1 MKRILLMALFA
12 LMMFSCCFDKT
23 QQLEDDL
30 SSMYVI
36 KNDTLASI
44 IKEYDSTYSHLASA
58 SDKPYIMVECIKS
71 GNISNLKIS
80 YKQDYFRDK
89 NHSPVMMSNLDGI
102 KVLYQE
108 TNGLSKYVKLT
119 DEYEQ
124 VFNQEKETCQNANS
138 QDFPVWE
145 MHYTDTKL
153 DTVIRNN
160 KF

>member
-1 MKRILLMALFA
+1 MKRILLIALFA
-12 LMMFSCCFDKT
+12 LTMFSCCFDKT

-44 IKEYDSTYSHLASA
+44 IKEYDSTYCNMVPASR
-58 SDKPYIMVECIKS
+58 KPYIMVECIKS

-89 NHSPVMMSNLDGI
+89 NHSPVKMSNLDSI

-119 DEYEQ
+119 EKYEK
-124 VFNQEKETCQNANS
+124 VFSHTDNAESNIG
-138 QDFPVWE
+138 DFPVWE
-145 MHYTDTKL
+145 ARFIVDSL
-153 DTVIRNN
+153 DMII
-160 KF
+160 KE

>member
-1 MKRILLMALFA
+1 
-12 LMMFSCCFDKT
+12 MFSCCFDKT

-44 IKEYDSTYSHLASA
+44 IKEYDSTYCNMVLG

-80 YKQDYFRDK
+80 YKHDYFRDK

-108 TNGLSKYVKLT
+108 TNGLSKYVRLT
-119 DEYEQ
+119 DKYDK
-124 VFNQEKETCQNANS
+124 VFSQAKDDDGANIS
-138 QDFPVWE
+138 DFPVWK

-160 KF
+160 RF

>member
-1 MKRILLMALFA
+1 
-12 LMMFSCCFDKT
+12 MMFSCCFDKT

-36 KNDTLASI
+36 KNDALASI
-44 IKEYDSTYSHLASA
+44 IKEYDSTYNHLVSA

-89 NHSPVMMSNLDGI
+89 NHSPVKMSNLDGI

-119 DEYEQ
+119 EKYEK
-124 VFNQEKETCQNANS
+124 VFSHTDNAESNIG
-138 QDFPVWE
+138 DFPVWE
-145 MHYTDTKL
+145 ARFIVDSL
-153 DTVIRNN
+153 DMII
-160 KF
+160 KE

>member
-1 MKRILLMALFA
+1 MALFA

-80 YKQDYFRDK
+80 YRQDYFRDK
-89 NHSPVMMSNLDGI
+89 THSPVKMSNLGGI

>member
-1 MKRILLMALFA
+1 
-12 LMMFSCCFDKT
+12 MFSCCFDKT
-23 QQLEDDL
+23 QQLEDNL
-30 SSMYVI
+30 SSIYVI

-44 IKEYDSTYSHLASA
+44 IKEYDSTYNHLVSA

-89 NHSPVMMSNLDGI
+89 NHSPVKMSNLDGI

-119 DEYEQ
+119 EKYEK
-124 VFNQEKETCQNANS
+124 VFSHTDNAESNII
-138 QDFPVWE
+138 DFPVWKARFIDE
-145 MHYTDTKL
+145 SL
-153 DTVIRNN
+153 DSII
-160 KF
+160 KE